1 MDRDQIFT
9 KISAVGRA
17 ALTIGIEN
25 SHSGN
30 IAFKCQD
37 ASGAPALAITATG
50 AQKGELT
57 PDKICYPAL
66 DRTNYGYFKASTE
79 TDIHARILQIPGVA
93 ASMHGHTKMAMIV
106 SMDDTPHPKPT
117 PRPAL
122 VPVDA
127 LGARY
132 LGRVPVVW
140 VKVQSGSP
148 EMTEAIPKQLETAPV
163 CMLEEHGAFARGSSL
178 EEALFLLCITEHSG
192 QVIFY
197 AEILGADLDRARN
210 QAEAL
215 RPRLQEMLP
224 KFSVEHDSRR
234 EFADEPDTVE
244 NFLQTGFR
252 IFESGYSPFHTGS
265 MSLRG
270 ANTLLYLPK
279 AALPHDLA
287 GPMLERPL
295 ASTPAGEPADFE
307 LELHRKIYRE
317 TPFKA
322 LVHCYP
328 AEAQAQALALS
339 PKDGEKF
346 PRVIPVDAEGGFLYP
361 AIPILPP
368 LPAPDE
374 LCRVLL
380 DYRMAIV
387 NFGGVWAAGEQS
399 VGEALRHISSC
410 KDICW
415 YRIMAKLRGLDV
427 SALEPQRAKSW

>member
-1 MDRDQIFT
+1 MDREQIFK

-17 ALTIGIEN
+17 ALTVNLEN

-30 IAFKCQD
+30 LALKWKD
-37 ASGAPALAITATG
+37 ESGREVLAITATG

-57 PDKICYPAL
+57 PDKICFPAL
-66 DRTNYGYFKASTE
+66 TETNYGYFKASTE
-79 TDIHARILQIPGVA
+79 TDIHARILQLPGVN
-93 ASMHGHTKMAMIV
+93 ASMHGHTKIAMIV
-106 SMDDTPHPKPT
+106 SMDDTPHPKPA
-117 PRPAL
+117 PRPAII
-122 VPVDA
+122 PVDA

-148 EMTEAIPKQLETAPV
+148 EMTEAIPKQLETAPA

-178 EEALFLLCITEHSG
+178 EEALFHLCVLEHSG
-192 QVIFY
+192 QVIFF
-197 AEILGADLDRARN
+197 AEILGADLEQARN
-210 QAEAL
+210 QAAAL
-215 RPRLQEMLP
+215 RPRLLETLP
-224 KFSVEHDSRR
+224 KFSSEQDSRR

-270 ANTLLYLPK
+270 ARTLLYLPK
-279 AALPHDLA
+279 AAMPHELA
-287 GPMLERPL
+287 GPMLELPL
-295 ASTPAGEPADFE
+295 ASTPAGEHPDFE
-307 LELHRKIYRE
+307 LEMHRKIYRE

-328 AEAQAQALALS
+328 AEAQAQALALLA
-339 PKDGEKF
+339 KDGEKF
-346 PRVIPVDAEGGFLYP
+346 PRVIPIDAEGGFLYP

-368 LPAPDE
+368 LPDVDE
-374 LCRVLL
+374 LCRALL
-380 DYRMAIV
+380 DYRIAIV
-387 NFGGVWAAGEQS
+387 NFGGVWAAAEQA

-427 SALEPQRAKSW
+427 SALEPNRAKSW